1 MALLSLIPPSWRHAR
16 RALLGLAILGLMAS
30 AGVSASPLTPLA
42 PEAREYQIKAV
53 FLYNFAEFVEWP
65 PEVFSSSQSP
75 LIIGILGDDPFGRY
89 IDEAVRDEK
98 INNRPLEIRRFARIE
113 DIGDCH
119 ILFISRSET
128 GRLDRVL
135 ERLNGRSVLTVSDID
150 EFSRLGGMIRFVTE
164 MSKVRLKIN
173 LRAAKQA
180 HLTIS
185 SKLLRPAE
193 IVSMRGL

>member
-1 MALLSLIPPSWRHAR
+1 M
-16 RALLGLAILGLMAS
+16 
-30 AGVSASPLTPLA
+30 
-42 PEAREYQIKAV
+42 
-53 FLYNFAEFVEWP
+53 
-65 PEVFSSSQSP
+65 
-75 LIIGILGDDPFGRY
+75 